1 MSKPYVLYGW
11 HLSLYSGKTRAYLRY
26 KGIPHVEKPPRA
38 WTLRT
43 IRRRTGATVMP
54 VVVTPEGEWLQDT
67 STIMDRLEE
76 RFPEPA
82 VLPATPRQRI
92 AALLLEAW
100 GDEFWLPS
108 AMHYRWSFP
117 ENYPLFEHD
126 SGGQLLPLAPGFLR
140 RRIAAGTAAAMRSF
154 LPSLGVEPA
163 QAGAIEAWTEAQLD
177 LLEAHFAR
185 QPYLLGTRPSYGDFG
200 LIGPLYA
207 HLGRDPYPRRVL
219 MGPRPHVAAWIARM
233 QQPSAPRGGE
243 FLPADTIP
251 ETLAPLFRGLF
262 AEFWPSLAQTQA
274 QVAQALPRLQPGR
287 RLSRALGPLQ
297 VPLGAHELRRRAAP
311 FSLWMAQRPLD
322 AHRQLDAAGRASV
335 EAWLAEVGGAG
346 AMQLRI
352 EPRLERRGLHVVP
365 AGASAGAP
373 VGAALAATAPVV
385 SIRIRSLII
394 LDAPYGLI
402 GASGVC
408 SWTFPVAGKP

>member
-1 MSKPYVLYGW
+1 MKPYTFYGW

-26 KGIPHVEKPPRA
+26 KGIAHVEQPPRA
-38 WTLRT
+38 WTMRT
-43 IRRRTGATVMP
+43 IRRKTGATVMP

-67 STIMDRLEE
+67 SHIMDRLEQ

-140 RRIAAGTAAAMRSF
+140 RRLAAGTAAAMRSF

-163 QAGAIEAWTEAQLD
+163 QAAAIERWTEAQLD

-185 QPYLLGTRPSYGDFG
+185 HPYLLGTRPSYGDFG

-233 QQPSAPRGGE
+233 QEPPAPRGGE
-243 FLPADTIP
+243 FLANDEIP
-251 ETLAPLFRGLF
+251 DALAPLFRGMF
-262 AEFWPSLAQTQA
+262 AEFWPMLEQTQA
-274 QVAQALPRLQPGR
+274 QVQKALPQLQPGR
-287 RLSRALGPLQ
+287 RLSRALGEIR
-297 VPLGAHELRRRAAP
+297 VPLDAHELRRRAAP

-322 AHRQLDAAGRASV
+322 AYRALDVDGRASV
-335 EAWLAEVGGAG
+335 EAWLAGVGGAG

-352 EPRLERRGLHVVP
+352 APRLERRGLHVVP
-365 AGASAGAP
+365 TEAAETAA
-373 VGAALAATAPVV
+373 VGAASAAT
-385 SIRIRSLII
+385 
-394 LDAPYGLI
+394 
-402 GASGVC
+402 GA
-408 SWTFPVAGKP
+408 